1 MPVDRREAA
10 VPSPFSALYID
21 VGALGRVGLSR
32 VMLGYVLCV

>member
-10 VPSPFSALYID
+10 VPSPLSALYID

-32 VMLGYVLCV
+32 VMLGGGE

>member
-10 VPSPFSALYID
+10 VPSPFSTLYID